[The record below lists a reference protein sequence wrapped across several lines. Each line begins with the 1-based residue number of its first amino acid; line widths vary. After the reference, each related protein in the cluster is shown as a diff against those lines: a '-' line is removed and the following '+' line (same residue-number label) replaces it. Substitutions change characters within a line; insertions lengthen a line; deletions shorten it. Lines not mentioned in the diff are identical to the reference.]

1 MSIPEDDRLAQAASR
16 LSIRL
21 ILAEAAGLGI
31 KIATDGTELVM
42 LAPLRVPGAVRR
54 AFEAALE
61 EYRAEVIDAIQ
72 RDNAARTGKLVP
84 EAIDAE
90 GNVS

>member
-1 MSIPEDDRLAQAASR
+1 MSIPEDNRLAQAASR

-42 LAPLRVPGAVRR
+42 LAPLRVPQATRR
-54 AFEAALE
+54 WFEAALAE
-61 EYRAEVIDAIQ
+61 HRAAVIAAIQ
-72 RDNAARTGKLVP
+72 RGGRA
-84 EAIDAE
+84 
-90 GNVS
+90 